1 AVVESYNKF
10 STFWSKYY
18 PSKLKMTITCS
29 SEIRSDDDRE
39 SLIID
44 SLQLGEKEEKCSSG
58 DDSPTLLHHIA
69 LCASNGFCSFMAFV
83 TCSLFSPFFPQ
94 EARDKGVS
102 GTIVGLIFGTY
113 SFVMFIFSPFCGVLI
128 PKYGPRFVLYS
139 GLVLC
144 GGSLVLF
151 GFCDMIVDRN
161 VFIAVCFVLRAT
173 CAIGGAATETSTVSI
188 LLTQFPDNVG
198 MVSGVLETAAGAGNA
213 FGPAIGGFLYTVG
226 GFKLPFF
233 VTGGTLISV
242 IPIIALA
249 LGKAG
254 EEEKKD
260 EDKESISMLKVL
272 KIPSALML
280 SLCFVVCGFSFPYFA
295 PVLGPHLEQMGQNT
309 TQIYLVFLYWS
320 GTYTLLAPIVGY
332 IGDKTNC
339 YRSMIIVGFIGLF
352 IGFLFMGPASFL
364 TFLPPKTIW
373 LVIFAIT
380 IQGIA
385 GGFAFVPIMS
395 DLIKNLRGTIGP
407 SLAGVLDDHFG
418 FEWAMST
425 LVICLFTMSEKISLR
440 GNSDPSER
448 EPLTVNSRKRTTIE

>member
-1 AVVESYNKF
+1 
-10 STFWSKYY
+10 
-18 PSKLKMTITCS
+18 MTITCS

-39 SLIID
+39 SLMID
-44 SLQLGEKEEKCSSG
+44 SLQLSEKEAKCSSG
-58 DDSPTLLHHIA
+58 DDSPALLHHIA
-69 LCASNGFCSFMAFV
+69 LCASNGVCSFMAFV
-83 TCSLFSPFFPQ
+83 TYSLFSPFFPQ

-113 SFVMFIFSPFCGVLI
+113 SFVIFIFSPFCGVLI

-151 GFCDMIVDRN
+151 GFCDMIVDRD

-188 LLTQFPDNVG
+188 LLTKFPDNVG
-198 MVSGVLETAAGAGNA
+198 MVSGVVETAAGAGNA
-213 FGPAIGGFLYTVG
+213 FGPVIGGFLYTVG

-233 VTGGTLISV
+233 VTGGTLIAV

-249 LGKAG
+249 LGKVG

-260 EDKESISMLKVL
+260 EDKESISRLKVL

-280 SLCFVVCGFSFPYFA
+280 SLCFVVSGFSFPYFE

-309 TQIYLVFLYWS
+309 TQIYLVFLYWC

-339 YRSMIIVGFIGLF
+339 YRSMIIVGFIGFF
-352 IGFLFMGPASFL
+352 IGFLLMGPASFL

-385 GGFAFVPIMS
+385 GGFAFVPIMP
-395 DLIKNLRGTIGP
+395 DLIKNLRANGMPDNSSTNALVSSIYGSMYYLGATIGP

-418 FEWAMST
+418 FEWAMS
-425 LVICLFTMSEKISLR
+425 VSAVFIIR
-440 GNSDPSER
+440 G
-448 EPLTVNSRKRTTIE
+448 I